1 MNPLEAMVGLHAL
14 WQAELVL
21 GAVAKT
27 TLIVLAAV
35 IAGLF
40 AGRRGDLGSRVWL
53 VAVTAICLLP
63 VLGRLLPEVTLEF
76 ATPGFMVSFDN
87 PVQLNGVRARVAQ
100 VIGLSGS
107 AIVPDASR
115 PVAGAG
121 RVAGPG
127 LAAYLLLIWTLGS
140 LILAARM
147 VTGLRRLGRIAA
159 EGQLVRVGL
168 LARVAAAE
176 SLRHGL
182 ASAPDLRITSQFP
195 VAVTFGWRKPV
206 VLLPAEA
213 AAWTE
218 RRAQM
223 VIGHEVAHVRRRDW
237 LRHLAARLACVV
249 YWFHPLVW
257 TAARRHRLA
266 VEMACDQEVVR
277 TGHDAC
283 DYALELVRLT
293 PTCAAGGPAAAGAM
307 HFLRRS
313 DLEYRVRALL
323 RGERVH
329 QSQRV
334 RARVALA
341 VVIALLPF
349 IAALRMVAGPCP
361 PPGPPTEAAV
371 LGQSTT
377 VPAPGAGPASGVR
390 R

>member
-1 MNPLEAMVGLHAL
+1 MVGLHAL

-35 IAGLF
+35 IAGLVV
-40 AGRRGDLGSRVWL
+40 GRRGDLASRVWL
-53 VAVTAICLLP
+53 VAVIAMCLLP
-63 VLGRLLPEVTLEF
+63 VLGRVLPAVTLEF

-87 PVQLNGVRARVAQ
+87 PVQLDGVRARVAQ
-100 VIGLSGS
+100 VIGVSES
-107 AIVPDASR
+107 AIVQDASR
-115 PVAGAG
+115 PIAGAR

-140 LILAARM
+140 FILAARM
-147 VTGLRRLGRIAA
+147 VAGLRRLGRIAA
-159 EGQLVRVGL
+159 EGQPVRTGR
-168 LARVAAAE
+168 LASVAAAE

-182 ASAPDLRITSQFP
+182 TSAPDLRITSQFP
-195 VAVTFGWRKPV
+195 VAVTFGWRRPV
-206 VLLPAEA
+206 ILLPADA
-213 AAWTE
+213 TAWTE
-218 RRAQM
+218 QRARM
-223 VIGHEVAHVRRRDW
+223 VIGHELAHVRRRDW
-237 LRHLAARLACVV
+237 LRHLAARMACVV

-266 VEMACDQEVVR
+266 VELACDQEVVR

-293 PTCAAGGPAAAGAM
+293 PTGAAGGPVAAGAM
-307 HFLRRS
+307 LFLRRS
-313 DLEYRVRALL
+313 ELECRVRALL
-323 RGERVH
+323 RGERT
-329 QSQRV
+329 QPSQGA

-361 PPGPPTEAAV
+361 TPGTLTEAAALV
-371 LGQSTT
+371 QTT
-377 VPAPGAGPASGVR
+377 PGPVHGAGPASGVGP
-390 R
+390 